1 MANEHSPLLVHGVYS
16 MMGDAEDSRAGS
28 AVTGEGSPKSNPRKL
43 NTFFGVM
50 VPTILSMFS
59 IVLFLRTGFVVGH
72 AGLLH
77 GLLML
82 LVAYFIISLTILS
95 ICAIST
101 NGAVEGGGAYFMI
114 SRSLG
119 PEFGGSIGL
128 MFYLAKVCACGV
140 YVLGLVEAILDVFGK
155 DPGSAVSHGLRVLP
169 QGYWYTVLYS
179 SLVLLLCLVVCLVGA
194 HIYAKASFIILLV
207 VTVSLISIII
217 SPLILGPQQF
227 NITHTYG
234 NNHTVTVN
242 PSYTGFNGTTLQNNL
257 GPHYS
262 LDYSTNTMMSF
273 STVFAVMF
281 TSCTGIMAGANMSG
295 ELKNPSE
302 SIPKGT
308 IMAVS
313 YTFTVYVLLFLLLS
327 STCDR
332 LLLINDYAVFQRVN
346 VWPPFVTIGVY
357 CASLSAAMCSMIGAS
372 RILHAL
378 ALDQLFGLPLAPA
391 AVTSSSGNPWVSV
404 LYTWGLVQ
412 CTLFAGQLNVI
423 AGIVTVFYLLAYA
436 AVDLACLALEWASA
450 PNFRPTFQ
458 IFSWHT
464 CLLGIISCVVM
475 MFVINPVYSSASIV
489 LLLLLLLFL
498 HYRSPTSS
506 WGYISQ
512 ALIFHQ
518 VRKYLLMLDS
528 RKDHVKF
535 WRPQVLLMVANPRS
549 SCQLICFVNQL
560 KKGGLF
566 VLGHVQ
572 IGDLDMLPADP
583 VQPQYNFW
591 LSLVDKLGVKAF
603 VDLTLSPSVRQGT
616 QHLLRITGLGGM
628 KPNTLVLGFYDNCYP
643 EDYFLQDPVFC
654 EGDRGE
660 GDNFGVDLPSL
671 QAYFPPVRHAES
683 PRALQPEE
691 YVSIIQDAIKM
702 GKNVCL
708 GRYFFQLPPEAKGIR
723 GNDNVDTI
731 DVWPT
736 NLLSP
741 GSASYAD
748 VSSLFLLQM
757 ACVLNMA
764 NRWRRARLRIFVCVE
779 SESGDQ
785 GWLAK
790 EEQFRELLGK
800 LRIRAAIKIVA
811 WDNVARMC
819 RGPNSEGQKVT
830 EDFLCAVNALLREYS
845 STAAVR
851 FLYLPHPPS
860 SSQLSQQYLTQLDTL
875 TRDLGPTLLIHGVT
889 PVTCTEL

>member
-16 MMGDAEDSRAGS
+16 MIGDAEDSRGGS
-28 AVTGEGSPKSNPRKL
+28 AVTEEGSPKSNPRKL

-82 LVAYFIISLTILS
+82 GVAYFIISLTILS

-101 NGAVEGGGAYFMI
+101 NGAVEGGGAYFLVMI

-155 DPGSAVSHGLRVLP
+155 DPGSTVSQGLRVLP

-179 SLVLLLCLVVCLVGA
+179 SVVLLLCLVVCLVGA

-217 SPLILGPQQF
+217 SPLIVSSQRF

-234 NNHTVTVN
+234 NNHSVTVN
-242 PSYTGFNGTTLQNNL
+242 PSYTGFNGTTLKNNL
-257 GPHYS
+257 GPRYS

-273 STVFAVMF
+273 ATVFAVMF

-302 SIPKGT
+302 AIPKGT
-308 IMAVS
+308 IIAVA
-313 YTFTVYVLLFLLLS
+313 YTFTVYLLLFLLLS

-391 AVTSSSGNPWVSV
+391 AVTSRSGNPWVSV

-423 AGIVTVFYLLAYA
+423 AGIVTVFYL
-436 AVDLACLALEWASA
+436 
-450 PNFRPTFQ
+450 PTFQ
-458 IFSWHT
+458 FFSWHT
-464 CLLGIISCVVM
+464 CLLGIVSCVVM

-489 LLLLLLLFL
+489 LLLLLLLIL

-549 SCQLICFVNQL
+549 SSQLICFVNQL

-572 IGDLDMLPADP
+572 IGDLDVLPADP

-671 QAYFPPVRHAES
+671 QAHFPPVRHAES
-683 PRALQPEE
+683 PRTLQAEE
-691 YVSIIQDAIKM
+691 YVSIILDAIKM

-708 GRYFFQLPPEAKGIR
+708 ARYFFQLPPESKGVKYTR
-723 GNDNVDTI
+723 GNDSADTI

-748 VSSLFLLQM
+748 VCSLFLLQM

-764 NRWRRARLRIFVCVE
+764 SRWRRARLRIFVCVE

-800 LRIRAAIKIVA
+800 LRIRASIKIVA
-811 WDNVARMC
+811 WDNVARMF
-819 RGPNSEGQKVT
+819 REQNSVS
-830 EDFLCAVNALLREYS
+830 EDFLCAVNALLREHS

-860 SSQLSQQYLTQLDTL
+860 SSDLSQQYLSQLDAL
-875 TRDLGPTLLIHGVT
+875 TRDLGPALLIHGVT